1 MARWRRGSPVTNLR
15 CIEERPRHYRGRP
28 QVIVVSLH
36 NVQAISQRASHFTT
50 CKPLHNEQA
59 MAFFEPRD
67 GRF

>member
-1 MARWRRGSPVTNLR
+1 MARWRRGSPVTNLQSAM
-15 CIEERPRHYRGRP
+15 YRRKAPALPGLDVGHRGFT
-28 QVIVVSLH
+28 
-36 NVQAISQRASHFTT
+36 SQRASHFTT

>member
-15 CIEERPRHYRGRP
+15 CIEERPRHCRGWP
-28 QVIVVSLH
+28 QVIVVSLY
-36 NVQAISQRASHFTT
+36 NV
-50 CKPLHNEQA
+50 QA